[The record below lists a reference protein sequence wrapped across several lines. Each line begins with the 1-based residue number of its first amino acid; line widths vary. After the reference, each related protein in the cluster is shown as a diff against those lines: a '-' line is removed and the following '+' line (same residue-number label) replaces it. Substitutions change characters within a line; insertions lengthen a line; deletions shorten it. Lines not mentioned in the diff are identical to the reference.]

1 MIKQTSPRT
10 IARIIALL
18 FLFTILA
25 GIFAQGFISERLIN
39 FSNPV
44 TTANRILNN
53 QGLFRVGF
61 TVYLIEMACQ
71 ITTAA
76 LWYVLLSPV
85 NRNIALLSLL
95 LELTGCVIKAFAR
108 VFYIVPLWVLAPTAG
123 GASPV
128 LRGFT
133 PEQVQ
138 SIALVLLKVNDYGA
152 ATALAFF
159 GFSTVFTGYLIF
171 RSTFLPRW
179 LGVLGMISGVGWLTF
194 LYPPLGYGAFMFT
207 ALFGLLN
214 SAVMILW
221 LLIRSVNEAQWSH
234 FGVTWNSPPGLAS
247 SSIHSEPS
255 GPCSTS
261 RMR

>member
-25 GIFAQGFISERLIN
+25 GIFAQGFVSERLIH
-39 FSNPV
+39 FGNPA

-53 QGLFRVGF
+53 QALFQMGF
-61 TVYLIEMACQ
+61 TVYLIEMTCQ
-71 ITTAA
+71 IATAA
-76 LWYVLLSPV
+76 LWYVLLNQV
-85 NRNIALLSLL
+85 NRNIALLALC
-95 LELTGCVIKAFAR
+95 LELTGCIIKAFAR
-108 VFYIVPLWVLAPTAG
+108 VFYIAPLWILGPTSG

-128 LRGFT
+128 LHGFT

-138 SIALVLLKVNDYGA
+138 SLALVLLKVNDYGA

-159 GFSTVFTGYLIF
+159 GFSTVFNGYLIF
-171 RSTFLPRW
+171 RSTFLPQW

-194 LYPPLGYGAFMFT
+194 LYPPLGYAAFMFT
-207 ALFGLLN
+207 ALVGLVN

-221 LLIRSVNEAQWSH
+221 LLIRSVNEAKWNERGRY
-234 FGVTWNSPPGLAS
+234 FGVT
-247 SSIHSEPS
+247 
-255 GPCSTS
+255 
-261 RMR
+261 